1 MTKSEPAKGK
11 APEPAA
17 PEPAAPEFIAPSGDA
32 GSDFELLG
40 GEPGLLAIL
49 RDFLQRV
56 RGDVMIG
63 YHFRNVDFARLLT
76 LEFEF
81 SREHL
86 GGPGPYSGRPLFA
99 AHAPHRILGGHFD
112 RRLRLLEQT
121 LEDHRVPA
129 AVIER
134 WLAHNRNLRAHI
146 TRDEEATCHD

>member
-1 MTKSEPAKGK
+1 MTESEPPQGK
-11 APEPAA
+11 APERV
-17 PEPAAPEFIAPSGDA
+17 APSGE
-32 GSDFELLG
+32 GVSDFELLG
-40 GEPGLLAIL
+40 GEAGLLTIL
-49 RDFLQRV
+49 SDFLQRV
-56 RGDVMIG
+56 RSDVMIG
-63 YHFRNVDFARLLT
+63 YHFRNVDFARLLS

-121 LEDHRVPA
+121 LEDHQVPA
-129 AVIER
+129 AVIQR